1 MREVDRKVTP
11 EIVLEYAADLR
22 RLAARANN
30 PDPNNHLHRP
40 FATSWSPSETYA
52 RYLIRKVGP
61 AKALLSLEYRAE
73 ANQKALDREEEERQ
87 WKEAKERKR
96 RNRERKDAEELA
108 EASPGAR
115 IDAALVALQLT
126 SAGSTSNLDGEIRS
140 SSEPSS
146 GVVPFHR
153 GEEYSRALGLAVHL
167 ARKLE
172 RSLERVRRSP
182 VPPPK
187 IANRDE
193 QLRALVAFSP
203 EQIALMYSEQ
213 GLPRQIRE
221 RREALGLDPE
231 TGDEAK

>member
-1 MREVDRKVTP
+1 MPELDRKVTL

-22 RLAARANN
+22 RLATRANN

-40 FATSWSPSETYA
+40 FVTSWSPTDTYV
-52 RYLIRKVGP
+52 RYLVRKVGP
-61 AKALLSLEYRAE
+61 AKALISLEYRAE
-73 ANQKALDREEEERQ
+73 ANQKALDREEEERL
-87 WKEAKERKR
+87 WKEAKERRR
-96 RNRERKDAEELA
+96 RNGERKDAEELA
-108 EASPGAR
+108 EESPGAR

-140 SSEPSS
+140 GSDHPS
-146 GVVPFHR
+146 GIIPVHR
-153 GEEYSRALGLAVHL
+153 GREYVRGLGLALHL

-182 VPPPK
+182 VSPPK

-193 QLRALVAFSP
+193 QLKALVGFSP
-203 EQIALMYSEQ
+203 EQIALMYSDQ
-213 GLPRQIRE
+213 GLPRQVRE
-221 RREALGLDPE
+221 RREAFGLDPE